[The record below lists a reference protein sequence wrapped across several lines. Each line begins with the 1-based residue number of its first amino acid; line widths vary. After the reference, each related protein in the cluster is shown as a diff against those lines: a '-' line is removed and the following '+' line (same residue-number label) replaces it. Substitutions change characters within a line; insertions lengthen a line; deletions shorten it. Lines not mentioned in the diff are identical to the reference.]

1 MFVVKINIAFFSTD
15 SGWHKTKTIVN
26 LWRFQ
31 TRQNQTPVWREHG
44 SVYNPEISARLWQ
57 KDENTQW
64 IFLNLKYLHY
74 LSSDISHLTKNT
86 YLYEI
91 WEFSVLYCV
100 KNIYKYKKNYI
111 TDQKIVYSFF
121 AYEICKIFVYFPYSE
136 FICIFLMYNFL

>member
-100 KNIYKYKKNYI
+100 KNIYKYKKIISQTKKLFTHVLHMKYAKSMYI
-111 TDQKIVYSFF
+111 FLILNLY
-121 AYEICKIFVYFPYSE
+121 VYF
-136 FICIFLMYNFL
+136 

>member
-26 LWRFQ
+26 IWRFQ

-100 KNIYKYKKNYI
+100 KNIYKYKKIISQTKKLFTHVLHMKYAKSMYI
-111 TDQKIVYSFF
+111 FLILNLY
-121 AYEICKIFVYFPYSE
+121 VYF
-136 FICIFLMYNFL
+136 

>member
-1 MFVVKINIAFFSTD
+1 MFVVKINNIAFFSTD

-100 KNIYKYKKNYI
+100 KNIYKYKKIISQTKKLFTHVLHMKYAKSMYI
-111 TDQKIVYSFF
+111 FLILNLY
-121 AYEICKIFVYFPYSE
+121 VYF
-136 FICIFLMYNFL
+136 